1 MFPLMK
7 VKMEEEQTAVWREFG
22 SGQEQYLHNRKIQ
35 STWMG
40 RLSPVE

>member
-7 VKMEEEQTAVWREFG
+7 VKMEEEPTAYWREFG
-22 SGQEQYLHNRKIQ
+22 SGQAQHPHNRKIQ
-35 STWMG
+35 STRMG